1 MIVTT
6 KTPKL
11 SKRPLLLAIFTA
23 VVLFTSGCAED
34 GDIISPEVTISSPNE
49 GDAFTIDQPID
60 LVGRATDDV
69 ALQNLNISSDLGI
82 DQDFSTFDDPAD
94 FPFNFE
100 LTLDT
105 LTLAGNYSITLTATD
120 TSGNTDE
127 EVVNIQIQ

>member
-1 MIVTT
+1 MIVTR

-11 SKRPLLLAIFTA
+11 SKSPLLLALLA
-23 VVLFTSGCAED
+23 SLALLTSSCTED
-34 GDIISPEVTISSPNE
+34 GDITSPEISISSPGEN
-49 GDAFTIDQPID
+49 DVFTVDQMID

-82 DQDFSTFDDPAD
+82 DENISSFDDASD
-94 FPFNFE
+94 FPFNFI

-105 LTLAGNYSITLTATD
+105 LTAPGEYSISLTATD